1 VWNYLAASVERYD
14 AAIFS
19 LPEYTQPLKV
29 PQRFIMPAI
38 DPFSLINQA
47 MTRREVAQRLERYHI
62 PRDLPLVVQAGR
74 FDKWKDPQGVI
85 DAFTIATRQRA
96 ARLVL
101 VGNTAADD
109 PEGPAMYESIR
120 TFSSDAAA
128 FWSPAS
134 SKRRSGSPCC
144 WTINAC
150 ATTWAVARSNGCGA
164 TSC

>member
-38 DPFSLINQA
+38 DPFSLINQE

-74 FDKWKDPQGVI
+74 FDK
-85 DAFTIATRQRA
+85 
-96 ARLVL
+96 
-101 VGNTAADD
+101 
-109 PEGPAMYESIR
+109 
-120 TFSSDAAA
+120 
-128 FWSPAS
+128 
-134 SKRRSGSPCC
+134 
-144 WTINAC
+144 
-150 ATTWAVARSNGCGA
+150 
-164 TSC
+164 